1 MKLNN
6 FDNMLRFLNQ
16 LQQAKISYNLAHH
29 RDEALMVI
37 ISVPGERWE
46 VEFLDDGSIEAERF
60 ISEGDIEGL
69 EALNELL
76 TLYKEPELNGR
87 HVQQRVLA

>member
-1 MKLNN
+1 MKPNN

-16 LQQAKISYNLAHH
+16 LQQSKISYNLAHH

-46 VEFLDDGSIEAERF
+46 VEFLDDGSIETERF
-60 ISEGDIEGL
+60 ISEGEIEGE

-76 TLYKEPELNGR
+76 ALYKE
-87 HVQQRVLA
+87 